1 METIRFVDAGR
12 RRFLV
17 SGAGLVFGIPLVTR
31 LAGCSSGL
39 DGGNDVRAGATGT
52 PAIPATT
59 NLETLYVRIDTDDTI
74 TILSPAA
81 EMGNGSSTALPVIIA
96 EEMDADWSAVNIE
109 FSPSDDALYGNPNP
123 FFHGIMLTAGSSS
136 VAGYYDVMR
145 LNGAQIR
152 RVLLQSAATELGV
165 PIEELATEPGAVV
178 HEGSGRRLT
187 YGEIAAV
194 AEVPEPLPDVDPSE
208 LKDPSGFRLI
218 GDAGLRRWDTPSKVR
233 AEPVYSIDIQLP
245 GMLYATM
252 RRPFMANRTPVSVND
267 AEVMTLPEVVAVDR
281 FDDAVAVVARTM
293 EAALKAERALQVTW
307 SGAGQDAAFTSDAQM
322 AALEATARD
331 TSITGMDVLA
341 MMGQPGTEAEAALNS
356 AHRVFERV
364 YKTDY
369 TYHAQIEPLNAVA
382 RISENGNSVEIWAG
396 TQTPTHCVRSVA
408 AALEIDPADVTLHR
422 MHMGG
427 GFGRRAAQD
436 HDWAV
441 DAARLSQRHQAPVK
455 VIWSREADVGAGRF
469 RPMSAQLV
477 RATISDDARVGAYH
491 QRVVSDEALRWS
503 DPFRYELGRQFP
515 VISTVGLFD
524 QLYDYAAYKA
534 EFVIAQSD
542 VRVSPMRGIGK
553 MATTFA
559 RESFIDEF
567 AADVGKDPFGFR
579 EEMTAGNA
587 RAREVLSRLRA
598 KCVWDGRPGLGCAV
612 SDERFAVAV
621 EIDLDRDRGI
631 IMPQQ
636 IWAVVDPGIVIH
648 PDNAEQMLVGG
659 FALHLGTTLR
669 ERITITNGHVD
680 QSNYHQYHVTTMRDL
695 PPIDIEFVE
704 SLEEPHG
711 LGDFGTEA
719 VTAAVA
725 NAFFTLTQQ
734 RLRHLPFSPERV
746 LEALGA
752 SSP

>member
-1 METIRFVDAGR
+1 METTPSVDSGR

-31 LAGCSSGL
+31 LAGCSSGG
-39 DGGNDVRAGATGT
+39 DGNDDSRAAATGART
-52 PAIPATT
+52 APSTET
-59 NLETLYVRIDTDDTI
+59 LETLYVRINSDDTI

-81 EMGNGSSTALPVIIA
+81 EMGNGSSTALPVILA
-96 EEMDADWSAVNIE
+96 EEMDADWSQVEIE

-123 FFHGIMLTAGSSS
+123 FFHGIMLTAGSSA
-136 VAGYYDVMR
+136 VAGYYDIMR

-152 RVLLQSAATELGV
+152 KVLLQAAAMELGV
-165 PIEELATEPGAVV
+165 PIEELATEPGVVV
-178 HEGSGRRLT
+178 HESSGRRLT
-187 YGEIAAV
+187 YGGIAAV
-194 AEVPEPLPDVDPSE
+194 ALVPERLPEVDPSE
-208 LKDPSGFRLI
+208 LKDPSDFRLI

-245 GMLYATM
+245 RMLYATM
-252 RRPFMANRTPVSVND
+252 RRPFLANRSPVSVND
-267 AEVMTLPEVVAVDR
+267 AAVMTLPDVVAVDR

-293 EAALKAERALQVTW
+293 EAALKAERILEVNWSRADEDAL
-307 SGAGQDAAFTSDAQM
+307 FTSDAQL
-322 AALEATARD
+322 AALESTARD
-331 TSITGMDVLA
+331 TSIAGRDVLA
-341 MMGQPGTEAEAALNS
+341 MMGQPETETEAALN
-356 AHRVFERV
+356 AAERVFERV

-369 TYHAQIEPLNAVA
+369 TYHAQIEPLNAIA
-382 RISENGNSVEIWAG
+382 RVSADGSGVEIWAG

-408 AALEIDPADVTLHR
+408 AALEIDRADVTLHR
-422 MHMGG
+422 THLGG

-441 DAARLSQRHQAPVK
+441 DAALLSRRHQAPVK
-455 VIWSREADVGAGRF
+455 VIWSRETDVGAGRF

-477 RATISDDARVGAYH
+477 RASITDDARVGAYH

-503 DPFRYELGRQFP
+503 DPFRYERGRQFP
-515 VISTVGLFD
+515 VISTVGLFE
-524 QLYDYAAYKA
+524 QLYAYETYKA
-534 EFVIAQSD
+534 EFVIAPSD

-567 AADVGKDPFGFR
+567 SAEIGKDPFDFR
-579 EEMTAGNA
+579 QEMTAGNA
-587 RAREVLSRLRA
+587 RAQEVLSRLRTR
-598 KCVWDGRPGLGCAV
+598 CNWDGRPGLGCAL

-621 EIDLDRDRGI
+621 EIDLDRNRGI
-631 IMPQQ
+631 ITPRQ

-648 PDNAEQMLVGG
+648 PNNAEQMLVGG

-669 ERITITNGHVD
+669 ERITISNGQVD
-680 QSNYHQYHVTTMRDL
+680 QSNFHQYQVTSMRDL

-704 SLEEPHG
+704 ALDEPQG

-719 VTAAVA
+719 VTAAIA
-725 NAFFTLTQQ
+725 NAFFTVTQQ
-734 RLRHLPFSPERV
+734 RLRHLPLSPGRV
-746 LEALGA
+746 LETLGA
-752 SSP
+752 QTP

>member
-1 METIRFVDAGR
+1 METTPSVDSER

-31 LAGCSSGL
+31 LAGCSPGG
-39 DGGNDVRAGATGT
+39 DGGDDSRAAATGAPT
-52 PAIPATT
+52 APSTGS
-59 NLETLYVRIDTDDTI
+59 LDTLYVRINSDDTI

-81 EMGNGSSTALPVIIA
+81 EMGNGSSTALPVILA
-96 EEMDADWSAVNIE
+96 EEMDADWSKVDIE

-123 FFHGIMLTAGSSS
+123 FFHGIMLTAGSSA
-136 VAGYYDVMR
+136 VAGYYDIMR

-152 RVLLQSAATELGV
+152 KVLLQAAATDLGV
-165 PIEELATEPGAVV
+165 PFEELATEPGVVV
-178 HEGSGRRLT
+178 HESSGRHLT

-194 AEVPEPLPDVDPSE
+194 AEVPEPLPEVDSSE
-208 LKDPSGFRLI
+208 LKNPSDFRLI
-218 GDAGLRRWDTPSKVR
+218 GDAGLHRWDTPSKVR

-245 GMLYATM
+245 DMLYATM
-252 RRPFMANRTPVSVND
+252 RRPFLANRFPISVND
-267 AEVMTLPEVVAVDR
+267 SAVMALPDVVAVDR
-281 FDDAVAVVARTM
+281 FDDSVAVVARTM
-293 EAALKAERALQVTW
+293 EAALKAEKALEVIWSRAEE
-307 SGAGQDAAFTSDAQM
+307 DALFTSDAQL

-331 TSITGMDVLA
+331 TSIAGMDVLA
-341 MMGQPGTEAEAALNS
+341 MMGQPGTEAENALN
-356 AHRVFERV
+356 AADRVFERV

-382 RISENGNSVEIWAG
+382 RVSENGSGVEIWAG

-408 AALEIDPADVTLHR
+408 AALEIDPAGVTLHR
-422 MHMGG
+422 THLGG

-455 VIWSREADVGAGRF
+455 TIWSREADVGAGRF
-469 RPMSAQLV
+469 RPMSAQMV
-477 RATISDDARVGAYH
+477 RATITDDARVGAYH

-503 DPFRYELGRQFP
+503 DPFRYERGRQFP
-515 VISTVGLFD
+515 VISAVGLFE
-524 QLYDYAAYKA
+524 QLYAYDAYKA
-534 EFVIAQSD
+534 EFILAPSD

-559 RESFIDEF
+559 RESFIDEI
-567 AADVGKDPFGFR
+567 AAELGKDPLDFR
-579 EEMTAGNA
+579 QEMTGGNA
-587 RAREVLSRLRA
+587 RAQEVLSQLRA
-598 KCVWDGRPGLGCAV
+598 RCNWDGRPVLGCAL

-631 IMPQQ
+631 ITPRQ
-636 IWAVVDPGIVIH
+636 IWAVIDPGIVIH
-648 PDNAEQMLVGG
+648 PNNAEQMLVGG

-669 ERITITNGHVD
+669 ERITISNGQVD
-680 QSNYHQYHVTTMRDL
+680 QSNFHQYQVTSMRDL

-704 SLEEPHG
+704 ALDEPQG

-719 VTAAVA
+719 VTAAIA
-725 NAFFTLTQQ
+725 NAFFTVTHQ
-734 RLRHLPFSPERV
+734 RLRHLPFSPGRV
-746 LEALGA
+746 LETLGA
-752 SSP
+752 QTP